1 MIRRTFLHSMQHK
14 YIHCT
19 PPLSHSHLNTVST
32 LHRPYTQ
39 IQLKRD
45 VYEKPIAKLHVRRVT
60 CHMTSHSIT
69 CQPQPDKSV
78 FNLPTPE
85 RVKGCVDLRV
95 GPAIKLGSDTIQPSG
110 HVRVL
115 GVIMSSDLSLEKH
128 VSAVSATCFF
138 HLRQIRRVRQSLDVG
153 SAKTLVQAFVT
164 SRVDYC
170 NAVLA
175 ESPRVITDK
184 LQRVMNSAARVVTDT
199 RKYDSGL
206 SQLMHDELHWLDVT
220 DRVRFKLAV
229 LMYRCLHGTAP
240 PYLMD
245 NCTLTAEVTGHQH
258 LRSATQRKLVVPHYR
273 LNSFGHRRFSVAGP
287 STWNSLPDS
296 LRDTELS
303 LDTFKRQLKTY
314 IFVKY

>member
-1 MIRRTFLHSMQHK
+1 M
-14 YIHCT
+14 YC
-19 PPLSHSHLNTVST
+19 
-32 LHRPYTQ
+32 
-39 IQLKRD
+39 
-45 VYEKPIAKLHVRRVT
+45 
-60 CHMTSHSIT
+60 
-69 CQPQPDKSV
+69 
-78 FNLPTPE
+78 
-85 RVKGCVDLRV
+85 
-95 GPAIKLGSDTIQPSG
+95 QPSG

-115 GVIMSSDLSLEKH
+115 RVIMSSDLSLEKH

-138 HLRQIRRVRQSLDVG
+138 HLRQIHRVRQSLDVG

-164 SRVDYC
+164 FRVDYC

-175 ESPRVITDK
+175 ESSRVITDK

-206 SQLMHDELHWLDVT
+206 LRLMHDELHWLDVT
-220 DRVRFKLAV
+220 DRVRFELAV

-245 NCTLTAEVTGHQH
+245 SYTLTAEVTGCQH
-258 LRSATQRKLVVPHYR
+258 LRSTTQRKLVVPRYR
-273 LNSFGHRRFSVAGP
+273 LNSFGRRRFSVAGP

-296 LRDTELS
+296 LRDPELS

-314 IFVKY
+314 IFTKY